1 LAAQLIYA
9 LALAKYGANGAP
21 VALQIGAWNVAT
33 ERSRK
38 EQAKGKKISERE
50 PPSGMKDAQE
60 VSPLA
65 QRIGDVIRHH
75 RIAHKLTLTQLAK
88 GAEMSAAVISRIEN
102 GYATSSFE
110 SVERLCTAV
119 GITLG
124 DLFAEVSAP
133 HDSKAQLVR
142 KNEQMEVVRK
152 GTRHGHVYRLLSYDK
167 GPSKAFESFYIT
179 MDKDSDTYPRF
190 RHPGTEFIYMLRG
203 SMDYRHGEEIYRINP
218 GDSLTFS
225 GQVVHGPEKLYS
237 EDIHLLCVIIY
248 SA

>member
-1 LAAQLIYA
+1 MAS
-9 LALAKYGANGAP
+9 NR
-21 VALQIGAWNVAT
+21 NRE
-33 ERSRK
+33 ERPRR
-38 EQAKGKKISERE
+38 QKISERE
-50 PPSGMKDAQE
+50 TPPSMKEAQE

-65 QRIGDVIRHH
+65 QRIGDVIRRH
-75 RIAHKLTLTQLAK
+75 RIAHNLTLAQLAE
-88 GAEMSAAVISRIEN
+88 GAEMSAAMISRIEN

-110 SVERLCTAV
+110 SVERLCKAV

-124 DLFAEVSAP
+124 DLFTEVSAP

-167 GPSKAFESFYIT
+167 GPGKSFESFYIT

-203 SMDYRHGEEIYRINP
+203 AMDYRHGDDIYRINP
-218 GDSLTFS
+218 GDTLTFS

-237 EDIHLLCVIIY
+237 DEIHLLCVIVY

>member
-1 LAAQLIYA
+1 MASD
-9 LALAKYGANGAP
+9 
-21 VALQIGAWNVAT
+21 
-33 ERSRK
+33 RSR
-38 EQAKGKKISERE
+38 AERPKRQKNSVAE
-50 PPSGMKDAQE
+50 TSSSMRDAQDS
-60 VSPLA
+60 SPLA
-65 QRIGDVIRHH
+65 QRIGDVIRRH
-75 RIAHKLTLTQLAK
+75 RVAHKLTLAQLAE
-88 GAEMSAAVISRIEN
+88 GAEMSAAMISRIEN

-110 SVERLCTAV
+110 GLERLCTAV

-124 DLFAEVSAP
+124 DLFSEVSAP

-152 GTRHGHVYRLLSYDK
+152 GTRHGHVYRLLSYDR
-167 GPSKAFESFYIT
+167 GPGKAFESFYIT

-203 SMDYRHGEEIYRINP
+203 AMDYRHGEDIFRINA

-225 GQVVHGPEKLYS
+225 GQVVHGPEKLFS
-237 EDIHLLCVIIY
+237 DEIHLLCMIVY